1 MKRVAAIGLGKMGL
15 SHLAIFR
22 AHPNVE
28 LVAACDGLSYLTGV
42 LEKYAGLR
50 CYNDYRRMLDKET
63 LDAVVIATPSSS
75 HAAIV
80 RAALDRGLDVFC
92 EKPFV
97 LEPSEGEDL
106 VSLAAAGRRVT
117 QVGYHYRFVGS
128 FQEAR
133 RLVRAGALGRIHHV
147 RVEARGP
154 VVLRPTAATWRSK
167 PTEGGGVVYDYA
179 CHAIDLVHYL
189 VDRIE
194 SVDGVVLNSVFS
206 KDVHDEVYCSFRV
219 GQGVSGQLSVNWS
232 DASCR
237 KMTTKVSL
245 WGENGT
251 IEADRQECIAF
262 LRDAREE
269 AGLASGWRT
278 HNTTELTDPVAY
290 YLRGEEYSSQVDH
303 FVQRMHDPTIPA
315 VTDFSSALQT
325 DRVVA
330 MIYDRT
336 TPASQDVEERS
347 SMGRFRL
354 FPSFGGR

>member
-1 MKRVAAIGLGKMGL
+1 MKRVALIGLGKMGL

-22 AHPNVE
+22 AHPDVE
-28 LVAACDGLSYLTGV
+28 LVAACDDLSYLTSI
-42 LEKYAGLR
+42 LEKYSGIR
-50 CYNDYRRMLDKET
+50 CYNDFGRMLDKEA
-63 LDAVVIATPSSS
+63 LDAVVVATPSSS
-75 HAAIV
+75 HATIV
-80 RAALDRGLDVFC
+80 RAALEKGLDVFC

-97 LEPSEGEDL
+97 LAPNEGEQI
-106 VSLAAAGRRVT
+106 VSKAAAAGCVT

-133 RLVRAGALGRIHHV
+133 RLIRAGALGRIHHV
-147 RVEARGP
+147 RAEARGP

-167 PTEGGGVVYDYA
+167 PSEGGGVVYDYA
-179 CHAIDLVHYL
+179 CHAIDLVHFL

-206 KDVHDEVYCSFRV
+206 SDVHDEVYCSFQTS
-219 GQGVSGQLSVNWS
+219 QGSSGQLSVNWS

-237 KMTTKVSL
+237 KMTTKVML

-251 IEADRQECIAF
+251 IEADRQECIAY
-262 LRDAREE
+262 LREPVSA
-269 AGLASGWRT
+269 AGLAGGWIT
-278 HNTTELTDPVAY
+278 QNTTELTEPVFY

-303 FVQRMHDPTIPA
+303 FVQRMHHRSIP
-315 VTDFSSALQT
+315 VISDFESALQT

-330 MIYDRT
+330 MIYSRE
-336 TPASQDVEERS
+336 TPQGRQANEQRPVS
-347 SMGRFRL
+347 RFRL